1 MPPLLNL
8 LQRDFL
14 VTAGVALAALLVRFA
29 IIPLIKTVRHD
40 THATD
45 TMDRFEAALDRVAQ
59 RLGEIVRTELRAVLS
74 EARVDGER
82 RGDWQVK
89 QMENMLTV
97 MLEKLRREI
106 EDDARRSVV
115 GRGRRV

>member
-1 MPPLLNL
+1 MPPLLEL
-8 LQRDFL
+8 LQRGFL

-40 THATD
+40 THATE

-59 RLGEIVRTELRAVLS
+59 HLGDIVRTELRAVLT
-74 EARVDGER
+74 ETRADGDR
-82 RGDWQVK
+82 RGDWQIK
-89 QMENMLTV
+89 HIENMLTV

-106 EDDARRSVV
+106 EDDARRSD
-115 GRGRRV
+115 RA